1 MGKKKPEE
9 MAKHRELFEQGA
21 KEKGHDPDLAVKLF
35 DLMEKF
41 AGYGFNKS
49 HSAAYALISYQTAWL
64 KAYHPTEFLAAT
76 MSSDMDDTDKVQIF
90 CRDAQDNGVEVLPPD
105 VNFSGY
111 RFEPVA
117 DKHTKNGK
125 PPRTMRYG
133 LGAVKGTGQGAVED
147 ILRARKEGGPFL
159 NLFDFCR
166 RVSKQAV
173 NRRTIE
179 ALIKAG
185 AFDTIEP
192 NRAAML
198 ASVPTAMEA
207 AEQAAR
213 SANQA
218 SLFGDDSGDV
228 VAGELAKVAP
238 WDLHKK
244 LTEEKSALGYYYSG
258 HLFDAWRDEV
268 RRIVPMQLVR
278 VEPQRDLQWMCGVL
292 ASVRV
297 MMTRRGKMVFAVLDD
312 GTAQVEISVFNEL
325 YEKHRNRLR
334 EDQLVIVQGKVSNDD
349 YSGGMRIV
357 AEQLY
362 DLQLAREARA
372 KSLRVKLNG
381 SADAARLRQMLN
393 PFRAEPENGIP
404 GVPVDIVYT
413 KNNFLCTVRLGEE
426 WRVRM
431 ADTLLANL
439 NEWTKPDGV
448 EVTY

>member
-1 MGKKKPEE
+1 
-9 MAKHRELFEQGA
+9 
-21 KEKGHDPDLAVKLF
+21 
-35 DLMEKF
+35 MEKF

-105 VNFSGY
+105 VNHSGY

-117 DKHTKNGK
+117 DKHTEKGK

-133 LGAVKGTGQGAVED
+133 LGAVKGTGQGAVEE
-147 ILRARKEGGPFL
+147 ILRARKEGGPFQ

-166 RVSKQAV
+166 RVSKHSV

-185 AFDTIEP
+185 AFDGIEP

-268 RRIVPMQLVR
+268 RRIVPMQLAR
-278 VEPQRDLQWMCGVL
+278 LEPQRDLQWMCGVL
-292 ASVRV
+292 AGVRT

-334 EDQLVIVQGKVSNDD
+334 EDQLIIVQGKVSNDD
-349 YSGGMRIV
+349 YSGGMRVV
-357 AEQLY
+357 ADQLY

-372 KSLRVKLNG
+372 SRCASSSTAALTPRGCGSCSIRSAPRPRTASPACRSISSTPRTISCARSGWARNG
-381 SADAARLRQMLN
+381 ACAWPTRCSR
-393 PFRAEPENGIP
+393 
-404 GVPVDIVYT
+404 T
-413 KNNFLCTVRLGEE
+413 
-426 WRVRM
+426 
-431 ADTLLANL
+431 
-439 NEWTKPDGV
+439 
-448 EVTY
+448 

>member
-1 MGKKKPEE
+1 
-9 MAKHRELFEQGA
+9 
-21 KEKGHDPDLAVKLF
+21 
-35 DLMEKF
+35 
-41 AGYGFNKS
+41 
-49 HSAAYALISYQTAWL
+49 
-64 KAYHPTEFLAAT
+64 
-76 MSSDMDDTDKVQIF
+76 MDDTDKVQIF
-90 CRDAQDNGVEVLPPD
+90 VRDAQDNGVEVLPPD
-105 VNFSGY
+105 VNASGY

-117 DKHTKNGK
+117 DKHTEQGK

-133 LGAVKGTGQGAVED
+133 LGAVKGTGQGAVEE
-147 ILRARKEGGPFL
+147 ILRARQEGGPFA

-166 RVSKQAV
+166 RVSKHAV

-198 ASVPTAMEA
+198 VSVGTAMEA

-213 SANQA
+213 SANQS

-228 VAGELAKVAP
+228 VAGELTKVAP
-238 WDLHKK
+238 WNLHTT
-244 LTEEKSALGYYYSG
+244 LTEEKTALGYYFSG

-268 RRIVPMQLVR
+268 RRIVPMQLAR
-278 VEPQRDLQWMCGVL
+278 LEPQRDLQWMCGVL
-292 ASVRV
+292 AGVRT

-312 GTAQVEISVFNEL
+312 GTAQIEISVFNEL
-325 YEKHRNRLR
+325 YEKHRGRLR
-334 EDQLVIVQGKVSNDD
+334 EDQLLVVQGKVSNDE

-372 KSLRVKLNG
+372 KSLRIRLNG
-381 SADAARLRQMLN
+381 QADAARLRQLLN
-393 PFRAEPENGIP
+393 PFRAEPENGVP
-404 GVPVDIVYT
+404 GVPVDVVYRR
-413 KNNFLCTVRLGEE
+413 NNFLCTVRLGED

-431 ADTLLANL
+431 ADTLLENL
-439 NEWTKPDGV
+439 NDWAKPDGV

>member
-1 MGKKKPEE
+1 
-9 MAKHRELFEQGA
+9 
-21 KEKGHDPDLAVKLF
+21 
-35 DLMEKF
+35 MEKF

-105 VNFSGY
+105 VNHSGY
-111 RFEPVA
+111 ASSRWP
-117 DKHTKNGK
+117 TST
-125 PPRTMRYG
+125 PRREAAAHHALRPG
-133 LGAVKGTGQGAVED
+133 RGQGHGQGAVEE
-147 ILRARKEGGPFL
+147 ILRARKEGGPFQ

-166 RVSKQAV
+166 RVSKHSV

-185 AFDTIEP
+185 AFDGIEP

-268 RRIVPMQLVR
+268 R
-278 VEPQRDLQWMCGVL
+278 
-292 ASVRV
+292 ASCPC
-297 MMTRRGKMVFAVLDD
+297 
-312 GTAQVEISVFNEL
+312 SW
-325 YEKHRNRLR
+325 
-334 EDQLVIVQGKVSNDD
+334 
-349 YSGGMRIV
+349 
-357 AEQLY
+357 
-362 DLQLAREARA
+362 RA
-372 KSLRVKLNG
+372 WSRSATCNG
-381 SADAARLRQMLN
+381 CAACW
-393 PFRAEPENGIP
+393 PACAP
-404 GVPVDIVYT
+404 
-413 KNNFLCTVRLGEE
+413 
-426 WRVRM
+426 
-431 ADTLLANL
+431 
-439 NEWTKPDGV
+439 
-448 EVTY
+448 